1 MSSADKDA
9 ILQAAAKTLAWEL
22 YAAAGYGRTR
32 TRISVDRFDRELR
45 SAARQLVAIYK
56 NLTKNKKRRT
66 RNGTKNV

>member
-1 MSSADKDA
+1 MSNADKDA

-45 SAARQLVAIYK
+45 SAARQWTAIHK
-56 NLTKNKKRRT
+56 NLTKERSRS
-66 RNGTKNV
+66 NGTKNV

>member
-1 MSSADKDA
+1 MSRTDKDA

-45 SAARQLVAIYK
+45 SAARAWIAIHK
-56 NLTKNKKRRT
+56 NLNQKRRT